1 MLPVIAGCVR
11 YELVI
16 LHHCLNLSHLYHF
29 QDHTIYQDQLVS
41 SLHHIFELDRLESL
55 PKSHSDNKFVSLDQG
70 RKSQVKYH
78 KCAYFGFLR
87 YITLDSRVWNSA
99 MSPRYTRVLILVMN
113 PRYTQ
118 NPLPFPYFQG
128 HKCLNG
134 FQHDF
139 QLWSR
144 QTMLLGYTSIEY
156 LIYALGFDQ
165 FLP

>member
-1 MLPVIAGCVR
+1 MLPVIAGYVQ

-16 LHHCLNLSHLYHF
+16 LHRCLNLSHLYHF

-55 PKSHSDNKFVSLDQG
+55 PKSHSDNKFVSLDRG

-78 KCAYFGFLR
+78 KCAYFGF
-87 YITLDSRVWNSA
+87 TLELGNILGMEHDQILD
-99 MSPRYTRVLILVMN
+99 TRKPV
-113 PRYTQ
+113 
-118 NPLPFPYFQG
+118 PFPYFQG

-139 QLWSR
+139 QLWSH
-144 QTMLLGYTSIEY
+144 QTMLLGYTSIEF